1 MKKLW
6 LLCVLMLCGESLANT
21 PQGSDRISVAFQDM
35 PVRAVLDVLAHAGGA
50 NIVASDGVIGNMT
63 LRLNNVPWT
72 QALDIVVETKHL
84 IKQEKDGVIII
95 SSPTELAQVTQKN
108 TLAKRQ
114 AEQYLP
120 LDTQYIRVNYADA
133 KNLLALIT
141 YKSDGENKEGMLSA
155 RGVANVD
162 TRTNTLVIKD
172 IKDNIEQ
179 IQALVERLD
188 VPVKQVMIEARIV
201 SANDGFSRELGV
213 NFGVLSHG
221 NHLQIGSS
229 YNTLW
234 DLRRTGGSTAIR
246 PDNLSVNLG
255 APNPVGRIAF
265 GLVNLPDA
273 LLDLEL
279 SAMQADQRG
288 EVISTPKVLTA
299 DKQTARISSGMQIA
313 YEEETSS
320 GATNVVFKEAALV
333 LEATPTITPDGK
345 ITLKLNVKNGT
356 PVSNLGAIAIQED
369 SLETNVIVDDG
380 QTVVLGGIYRQN
392 NQHGVTKVPFFGDL
406 PIVGRLFRQD
416 NRRDNKE
423 ELLIF
428 VTPRLMP

>member
-21 PQGSDRISVAFQDM
+21 SQGSDRISVAFQDM

-229 YNTLW
+229 YNTL
-234 DLRRTGGSTAIR
+234 
-246 PDNLSVNLG
+246 
-255 APNPVGRIAF
+255 
-265 GLVNLPDA
+265 
-273 LLDLEL
+273 
-279 SAMQADQRG
+279 
-288 EVISTPKVLTA
+288 
-299 DKQTARISSGMQIA
+299 
-313 YEEETSS
+313 
-320 GATNVVFKEAALV
+320 
-333 LEATPTITPDGK
+333 
-345 ITLKLNVKNGT
+345 
-356 PVSNLGAIAIQED
+356 
-369 SLETNVIVDDG
+369 
-380 QTVVLGGIYRQN
+380 
-392 NQHGVTKVPFFGDL
+392 
-406 PIVGRLFRQD
+406 
-416 NRRDNKE
+416 
-423 ELLIF
+423 
-428 VTPRLMP
+428 